1 MGFGNLGVWQR
12 MKCLRYNAHPCPT
25 PTIMSPPLSII
36 GSWLTLFAATL
47 DSYGIDSQAFLRE
60 RGVDYSRQSD
70 PEHRIPLATMSSLW
84 DDAAAITRDS
94 AFGIKAGQFVTP
106 TTFSALGI
114 ALWSSCSIKDLV
126 ICWCRY
132 LHVFSTVA
140 DMELEETDTEIIMTC
155 TLNTHS
161 GSEKASLHAMDATLS
176 ALLHI
181 CKQHYGG
188 DITPNSVS
196 FTRPKPHNIDAYHA
210 IFGSTLKFDQPR
222 IEVRLDRATSEQQI
236 PGGNPSLAKA
246 TEQLVA
252 DYLQKMQA
260 PSLIRDVQQVLFE
273 LWPRGDAKLD
283 VVAERLHVSP
293 RTLHRKLEDAGSNF
307 RQQQESTRHQLALQ
321 FIRQAHLSVT
331 EIGYLLGFSNTSNF
345 SRAFKRWTGYSPQEF
360 RERQRTPH

>member
-1 MGFGNLGVWQR
+1 
-12 MKCLRYNAHPCPT
+12 MKALRYNARPCLISS
-25 PTIMSPPLSII
+25 IMSPPLSII

-47 DSYGIDSQAFLRE
+47 DSYDIDSRAFLRE

-84 DDAAAITRDS
+84 DDAAAITEDP

-126 ICWCRY
+126 VCWCRY

-140 DMELEETDTEIIMTC
+140 DMELAETDTEIIMTC

-161 GSEKASLHAMDATLS
+161 DSVKASLYAIDATLS

-181 CKQHYGG
+181 CKQHYGSE
-188 DITPNSVS
+188 IVPISTS
-196 FTRPKPHNIDAYHA
+196 FTRPQPHNIEPYQA
-210 IFGSTLKFDQPR
+210 IFGPALKFDQPC
-222 IEVRLDRATSEQQI
+222 IEVRLDRTTAEKKI

-252 DYLQKMQA
+252 DYLQKLKA

-293 RTLHRKLEDAGSNF
+293 RTLHRKLEESGSNF
-307 RQQQESTRHQLALQ
+307 RQQQETTRHQLALQ
-321 FIRQAHLSVT
+321 FIRQAHLSIT
-331 EIGYLLGFSNTSNF
+331 EIGYLLGFSSASNF
-345 SRAFKRWTGYSPQEF
+345 SRAFKRWTGSSPQEF
-360 RERQRTPH
+360 RARQNAHH